1 MTDRIWLKLFSV
13 LLAIFAWMY
22 VNLVDPPQ
30 IRRNIEL
37 PVEYINT
44 SPNIR
49 ITPSKAMTVVRF
61 EGNRRDFM
69 YAKSSN
75 RYAQLRID
83 LKNLKPGSF
92 RLPVELSNVFPGLSP
107 ISLSPELLLLDAE
120 EVVSKKIKVLV
131 EILGQPAEGYLADP
145 PIVEPSEITILGPQE
160 IVESI
165 TECYAEINLDRVRN
179 SISQTPEVLFKT
191 TDSIDKSRII
201 SEPAKVRVDVAVK
214 QGYPTKS
221 VKISRPSFRGKL
233 PDGKRLDAYSVVPP
247 EVLISGPNRIIAPI
261 NEISFRPINLSQLQE
276 SSNIP
281 VSIELPNDK
290 VTLPGSDTVYL
301 EVKLT
306 DIPITRTYDALPL
319 EIISPANKTVYA
331 SVSSYTLEIEGM
343 TQDLDKIVTSNL
355 KIVVTIPD
363 TNEKELSI
371 KLLEPLNLPEN
382 LKITDIRPGTITVS
396 LQSL

>member
-92 RLPVELSNVFPGLSP
+92 RLPVEVSNVFPGLSP

-120 EVVSKKIKVLV
+120 KVVSKKIKVLV
-131 EILGQPAEGYLADP
+131 EILGQPA
-145 PIVEPSEITILGPQE
+145 
-160 IVESI
+160 
-165 TECYAEINLDRVRN
+165 
-179 SISQTPEVLFKT
+179 
-191 TDSIDKSRII
+191 
-201 SEPAKVRVDVAVK
+201 
-214 QGYPTKS
+214 
-221 VKISRPSFRGKL
+221 
-233 PDGKRLDAYSVVPP
+233 
-247 EVLISGPNRIIAPI
+247 
-261 NEISFRPINLSQLQE
+261 
-276 SSNIP
+276 
-281 VSIELPNDK
+281 
-290 VTLPGSDTVYL
+290 
-301 EVKLT
+301 
-306 DIPITRTYDALPL
+306 
-319 EIISPANKTVYA
+319 
-331 SVSSYTLEIEGM
+331 
-343 TQDLDKIVTSNL
+343 
-355 KIVVTIPD
+355 
-363 TNEKELSI
+363 
-371 KLLEPLNLPEN
+371 
-382 LKITDIRPGTITVS
+382 
-396 LQSL
+396 